1 MVTRPQ
7 ETDQPADPFESNV
20 EPVGAGETGFTSSG
34 TTYVGGVNPNYKI
47 PTTWRDPNNPN
58 EPYKYTTDDLNII
71 YKLSTE
77 KLAQVNKLL
86 MKAFPGYKPTSLT
99 NRFDSKLKS
108 TFGKALSVL
117 NVYIGDPNSPVAGKS
132 IYDQLQFLSENPVFE
147 AGTKLPTYRLDNPD
161 DLKKVFTKASQSS
174 LGRTIS
180 DDELD
185 KLVKAYQQQ
194 SIEYQQRSAI
204 GGTVTAP
211 ASADVFAEKQ
221 IRKQAPVEAE
231 ANDYLNYMGAL
242 SEWLQG

>member
-20 EPVGAGETGFTSSG
+20 EPVGAGASGFTVG
-34 TTYVGGVNPNYKI
+34 TGSAMGGVDPNYKM
-47 PTTWRDPNNPN
+47 PTSYGTPDNP
-58 EPYKYTTDDLNII
+58 YTFTTSDINII
-71 YKLSTE
+71 YKVSTD
-77 KLAQVNKLL
+77 KLASYNQQL
-86 MKAFPGYKPTSLT
+86 MKAFPGYKPSSLT
-99 NRFDSKLKS
+99 NRSDAKLRS
-108 TFGKALSVL
+108 YFGKALTQINIL
-117 NVYIGDPNSPVAGKS
+117 NSDPNGPLRGKS
-132 IYDQLQFLSENPVFE
+132 LDQALSYLAENPVFE
-147 AGTKLPTYRLDNPD
+147 AGSKLPTYRLENPD

-194 SIEYQQRSAI
+194 SMEYQQRSAV